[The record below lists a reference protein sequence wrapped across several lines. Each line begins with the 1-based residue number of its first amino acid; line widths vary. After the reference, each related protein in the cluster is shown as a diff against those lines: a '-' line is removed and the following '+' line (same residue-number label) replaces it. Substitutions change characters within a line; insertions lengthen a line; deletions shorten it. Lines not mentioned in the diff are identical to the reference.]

1 VSRSLLVLALLA
13 ALAAAAA
20 VAQPGAGA
28 SACTAG
34 VRTVGGATVRTFCGP
49 AKATARIGSK
59 TFHFAGGE
67 CAIEQG
73 MFTVNIGSIT
83 LGPGKPKYPYF
94 GLDAKPPK
102 AGAHANQI
110 VSWQFA
116 GRRYSLLPVKVV
128 LNAGLHSG
136 SFSGTVL
143 TGGSGSGT
151 FTCR

>member
-1 VSRSLLVLALLA
+1 MIRSLLVLAALT
-13 ALAAAAA
+13 ALAA
-20 VAQPGAGA
+20 VALPGAGA

-49 AKATARIGSK
+49 AKATAKIGSK
-59 TFHFAGGE
+59 TFHFTGGQ
-67 CAIEQG
+67 CAVEQG
-73 MFTVNIGSIT
+73 MLTVNIGSIT
-83 LGPGKPKYPYF
+83 LGLGKPKYAYF

-102 AGAHANQI
+102 AGAHPNQV
-110 VSWQFA
+110 VSWQFG

-136 SFSGTVL
+136 SFSGSVL

-151 FTCR
+151 FTCT

>member
-1 VSRSLLVLALLA
+1 VIRFVVLASLA
-13 ALAAAAA
+13 ALVAAAAFA
-20 VAQPGAGA
+20 LPGAGA

-49 AKATARIGSK
+49 AKATAKIGSK
-59 TFHFAGGE
+59 TFHFTGGT
-67 CAIEQG
+67 CAVEQG

-83 LGPGKPKYPYF
+83 LGAGKPKYAYF

-102 AGAHANQI
+102 AGAHPNQI

-116 GRRYSLLPVKVV
+116 GQRYSLLPVKVV
-128 LNAGLHSG
+128 LDAGLHSG
-136 SFSGTVL
+136 SFSGSVL

-151 FTCR
+151 FTCK